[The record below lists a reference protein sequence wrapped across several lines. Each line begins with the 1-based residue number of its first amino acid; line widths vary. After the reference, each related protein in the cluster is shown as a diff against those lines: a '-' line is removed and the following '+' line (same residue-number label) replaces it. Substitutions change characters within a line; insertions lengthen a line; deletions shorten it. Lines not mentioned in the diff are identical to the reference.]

1 MSNREIEQ
9 KILNYDLEIYELEEY
24 LDENFVS
31 VMTGMVDALYVLM
44 KHANKNRELIDD
56 IFKEIEGVVTEEKE
70 EVKLKLIV
78 ELIKKLNN
86 RIEATYNKK
95 SKNDII
101 GLKNRLIK
109 ILREIENKKV
119 DEINNN
125 IMHIFMKLIYEEKS
139 IENIEALIKSKK
151 NIEYKIIDEIFS
163 SVLEDYVS
171 ATEEENI
178 NYFYKV
184 IVIFVKSCFNKDLSK
199 NSEKYMKI
207 LNSGSKR
214 EHVKLLIDRLNN
226 KKILQEDL
234 KKKYDVSTN
243 NHLCYKD
250 SEYNLCDYAR
260 HDYTYQKVITIDDEG
275 NECNDDGLFI
285 EKNNDGS
292 YTLYIHISDIPTLIK
307 KDSYLDIMAYKSAET
322 IYLCDNEITVYP
334 ENISNNLGSLLEG
347 NVRNVITY
355 RFIVNPNFEIDPDC
369 FKIERSII
377 KVGKSLSYNEVDR
390 RLKKVGNN
398 YTDTMLVALNCI
410 SSILKSGNLYK
421 DIYRKTENKTTGE
434 VTNSSLANKSNAA
447 KIVQEMMILTNS
459 YVDKYFVQR
468 GYPYI
473 HRIHNAPSSDID
485 KNIMLILGI
494 DSDTLRNNPKCVKIL
509 NAVKERYLN
518 AEYSST
524 SAKHY
529 GLGLDYYS
537 HSTSPLRRYAD
548 ALGQYVM
555 YDILFNEN
563 FDDKTIYKWEH
574 ILKEACP
581 YLNERIKNNALF
593 ASDYNYLVAKKKI
606 RKK

>member
-347 NVRNVITY
+347 YVRNVITY

-563 FDDKTIYKWEH
+563 FDDKTIYKWEQ
-574 ILKEACP
+574 IIKEACP

-593 ASDYNYLVAKKKI
+593 ASEYNYLVAKKKI

>member
-563 FDDKTIYKWEH
+563 FDDKTIYKWEQ
-574 ILKEACP
+574 IIKEACP

-593 ASDYNYLVAKKKI
+593 ASEYNYLVAKKKI

>member
-434 VTNSSLANKSNAA
+434 VTNSYLANKSNAA

-593 ASDYNYLVAKKKI
+593 ASEYNYLVAKKKI

>member
-1 MSNREIEQ
+1 MSNKEIEQ
-9 KILNYDLEIYELEEY
+9 KILNYDLKIYELEDY
-24 LDENFVS
+24 MDNYFIS
-31 VMTGMVDALYVLM
+31 VMTGMVDALYTLM
-44 KHANKNRELIDD
+44 KHANKNKELIED
-56 IFKEIEGVVTEEKE
+56 IFNEIEFVVNCEDEEK
-70 EVKLKLIV
+70 KLKIIV

-86 RIEATYNKK
+86 RIEATYTKK

-109 ILREIENKKV
+109 ILREIETKKR
-119 DEINNN
+119 EEQQNN
-125 IMHIFMKLIYEEKS
+125 IFNIFSKLIYEEKS
-139 IENIEALIKSKK
+139 IENIETLIKSKK
-151 NIEYKIIDEIFS
+151 NIDCKVIDEVFS
-163 SVLEDYVS
+163 NILEDYVNVI
-171 ATEEENI
+171 EEDEI
-178 NYFYKV
+178 NYYYKV
-184 IVIFVKSCFNKDLSK
+184 IVIFARSSFNRYLSK

-207 LNSGSKR
+207 LNSGNKK

-226 KKILQEDL
+226 KKIFQEDL
-234 KKKYDVSTN
+234 KKKYNVSTN
-243 NHLCYKD
+243 N
-250 SEYNLCDYAR
+250 NLHYDISDCSICEYAR
-260 HDYTYQKVITIDDEG
+260 HDYRYQNVITIDDEG
-275 NECNDDGLFI
+275 NKCNDDGLFI
-285 EKNNDGS
+285 EKNIDGT
-292 YTLYIHISDIPTLIK
+292 YTLYIHISDVPTLIK
-307 KDSYLDIMAYKSAET
+307 KDSYLDLMAYKSAET

-334 ENISNNLGSLLEG
+334 EVISNDLGSMLEG
-347 NVRNVITY
+347 NVRKVITY
-355 RFIVNPNFEIDPDC
+355 KFIVTSSFEIDPDS
-369 FKIERSII
+369 FVIERSLI
-377 KVGKSLSYNEVDR
+377 KVGKSLSYSEVDK
-390 RLKKVGNN
+390 RLSKIGNN
-398 YTDTMLVALNCI
+398 YTDTMLLALNCI

-434 VTNSSLANKSNAA
+434 VTNSLLANKSNAA

-473 HRIHNAPSSDID
+473 HRIHNAPSADID

-548 ALGQYVM
+548 ALGQYVI
-555 YDILFNEN
+555 YDILFNGN
-563 FDDKTIYKWEH
+563 FDDKTIYKWEN

-593 ASDYNYLVAKKKI
+593 ASEYNYLVAKKKI

>member
-171 ATEEENI
+171 ATEEENV

-234 KKKYDVSTN
+234 KRKYDVSTN

-250 SEYNLCDYAR
+250 LEYNLCDYAR

-593 ASDYNYLVAKKKI
+593 ASEYNYLVAKKKI

>member
-581 YLNERIKNNALF
+581 YLNERIKNNAFF
-593 ASDYNYLVAKKKI
+593 ASEYNYLVAKKKI

>member
-109 ILREIENKKV
+109 ILREIENKKA

-593 ASDYNYLVAKKKI
+593 ASEYNYLVAKKKI

>member
-593 ASDYNYLVAKKKI
+593 ASEYNYLVAKKKI

>member
-250 SEYNLCDYAR
+250 LEYNLCDYAR

-537 HSTSPLRRYAD
+537 HSTSPLRRYDD

-593 ASDYNYLVAKKKI
+593 ASEYNYLVAKKKI

>member
-9 KILNYDLEIYELEEY
+9 KILNYDLEICELEEY

-529 GLGLDYYS
+529 GLGTNYYS

-563 FDDKTIYKWEH
+563 FDDKTIYKWEQ
-574 ILKEACP
+574 IIKEACP

-593 ASDYNYLVAKKKI
+593 ASEYNYLVAKKKI

>member
-1 MSNREIEQ
+1 MSNKEIEQ
-9 KILNYDLEIYELEEY
+9 KILNYDLKIYELEEY
-24 LDENFVS
+24 LEENFVS
-31 VMTGMVDALYVLM
+31 VMTGMIDALYVLM
-44 KHANKNRELIDD
+44 KHANKNKELIND
-56 IFKEIEGVVTEEKE
+56 IFSEIEEVVTEENE
-70 EVKLKLIV
+70 ELKLKLIV

-95 SKNDII
+95 NKNDII

-109 ILREIENKKV
+109 ILREIEYKKR

-125 IMHIFMKLIYEEKS
+125 IMHIFEKLIYEERN
-139 IENIEALIKSKK
+139 IENIEALLKSKK
-151 NIEYKIIDEIFS
+151 NIEHKIIDEIFS
-163 SVLEDYVS
+163 NVLEDYVS

-593 ASDYNYLVAKKKI
+593 ASEYNYLVAKKKI